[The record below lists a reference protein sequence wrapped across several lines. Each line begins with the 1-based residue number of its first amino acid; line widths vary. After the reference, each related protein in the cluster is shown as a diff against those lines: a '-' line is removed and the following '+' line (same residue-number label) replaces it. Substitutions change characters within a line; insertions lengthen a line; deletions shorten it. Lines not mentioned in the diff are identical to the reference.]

1 MKILKRVLL
10 GLAILL
16 LLISAVGLL
25 FFPARIEVSRS
36 VTIQATPEAVFDYA
50 NEIRNFNDWSPWYRM
65 DTAAKYVFEG
75 PDSGKG
81 ASMKWES
88 DSANVGKG
96 SMVYTESIP
105 YSVIKQDLN
114 FMEGG
119 IAKSEYRFSLSDSGT
134 VMTWSFAVEA
144 GANPLLRILGAFMD
158 GMIGRDFE
166 QGLSRLKKTLEAE
179 PALQVR
185 LVDFPELHFLSV
197 RAKADE
203 RSISEVLGKSYAR
216 IMSVMQQQGLVFA
229 DAPFAIYHSPP
240 PVFDMEIGIPVVDP
254 GRKSGDVLPGSLGP
268 CKAVMVRYFGAYEKT
283 VEAHAAID
291 RHIKENG
298 LTVIGSPWEMYVTDP
313 ATEKDTAKWET
324 DIYYPVK

>member
-16 LLISAVGLL
+16 LLVSAVGLL
-25 FFPARIEVSRS
+25 FFSAHIEVNRS
-36 VTIQATPEAVFDYA
+36 VTIKASSEAVFDYV
-50 NEIRNFNDWSPWYRM
+50 NEIRNFNEWSPWYRM

-75 PDSGKG
+75 PAFGKG

-96 SMVYTESIP
+96 SMVYTESVP
-105 YSVIKQDLN
+105 YSVIKQDLD
-114 FMEGG
+114 FMDGG

-134 VMTWSFAVEA
+134 VMTWHFAVDA
-144 GANPLLRILGAFMD
+144 GANPLLRIIGAFMD
-158 GMIGRDFE
+158 KMVGRDFDK
-166 QGLSRLKKTLEAE
+166 GLARLKKILESA
-179 PALQVR
+179 PVLKVQQ
-185 LVDFPELHFLSV
+185 VDFPEMHYLSV

-203 RSISEVLGKSYAR
+203 RSISSVLGQSYAQ
-216 IMSVMQQQGLVFA
+216 IMSVMQKQGLVFA
-229 DAPFAIYHSPP
+229 DAPFAIYHTPP

-254 GRKSGDVLPGSLGP
+254 GKASGGVKPGNLGP
-268 CKAVMVRYFGAYEKT
+268 CKAVMVRHFGAYEKT
-283 VEAHAAID
+283 AEAHAVID